1 MDLLTREDIPTHFW
15 ITHEKLL
22 LSCLREK
29 LICILSIF
37 FLNNFSWWHF
47 LLPICDQEMG
57 YYEFLNRLPWSP
69 PVVRYQSSTK
79 FVLSSFQLWV
89 LRRLRYAFFSSFL
102 TKKICTEFIA
112 VLTIRIVWVICSL
125 VFMQLYRS
133 PTQQTH
139 WKIPYYALWKMIQAK

>member
-1 MDLLTREDIPTHFW
+1 MDLLTREDIPSHFW
-15 ITHEKLL
+15 ITHEKLQ
-22 LSCLREK
+22 LSCLHEK
-29 LICILSIF
+29 LICISSFVCSTIF
-37 FLNNFSWWHF
+37 HGDISYYQLMIKKWVIMNFS
-47 LLPICDQEMG
+47 ID
-57 YYEFLNRLPWSP
+57 LPWSA

-112 VLTIRIVWVICSL
+112 VLTTQIVWVICSL
-125 VFMQLYRS
+125 VFIQLYRS

-139 WKIPYYALWKMIQAK
+139 